1 MAPEDMHEDYDEELD
16 FGLGSQNQGSA
27 SASASATSIV
37 EKSAVVPGN

>member
-27 SASASATSIV
+27 SASATSIV
-37 EKSAVVPGN
+37 DKSAVVPGN